1 MALAMPL
8 TKLSN
13 GLVKPRMFTKAISR
27 NRSNLTPMAG
37 WLEKPRS
44 LLFHPKNILK
54 HAEVIP
60 IGIITLV
67 GFTCEVLWTIR
78 VAMTRD
84 DVKFLND
91 KMACEQIETRTGPLY
106 PAPIRKFK
114 VYNQKYEVPKGLIE
128 ATQTPIE

>member
-1 MALAMPL
+1 MALRL
-8 TKLSN
+8 NLKKLSN
-13 GLVKPRMFTKAISR
+13 DIVKPMMLTKTISR

-44 LLFHPKNILK
+44 LLFHPKNIIK

-78 VAMTRD
+78 VALTRD

-91 KMACEQIETRTGPLY
+91 KFACEQIETRHGPLY

-114 VYNQKYEVPKGLIE
+114 VYNQKYEMPRGLIE
-128 ATQTPIE
+128 AIQTPAE